1 MMKIAIKLYMA
12 KNIERDIMRHSGI
25 YSEISSK
32 RHIRIYTR
40 EVS

>member
-1 MMKIAIKLYMA
+1 MMKIAIKLYMV
-12 KNIERDIMRHSGI
+12 KNIEIDIMRHSGI

-32 RHIRIYTR
+32 RHIRIYNS